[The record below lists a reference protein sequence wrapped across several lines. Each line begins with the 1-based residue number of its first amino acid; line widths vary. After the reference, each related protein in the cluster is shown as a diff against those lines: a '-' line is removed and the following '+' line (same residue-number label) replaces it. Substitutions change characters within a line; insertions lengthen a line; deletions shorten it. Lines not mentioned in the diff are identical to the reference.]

1 MDILTYNE
9 EDHEIKVSVIAEND
23 PNFVFLR
30 SQDKTRNKRIY
41 KEKLLYLFFMYKR
54 DGEYSER
61 ILSDRK
67 RIVESRYLKELTAE
81 EIEKDEAFIGVRQF
95 YLEEQFTLM
104 ENTYF
109 AVEEDIDN
117 LIRHINSI
125 PYNKKEKIKVNVIV
139 PKYDVEGLSEDQVE
153 TKTIEKEVSVNNSE
167 EKLKAMEGLQK
178 ILKWKQDLK
187 EMIKKEKIESKRSN
201 NFYMFDKQ
209 Q

>member
-1 MDILTYNE
+1 MDILTYKE
-9 EDHEIKVSVIAEND
+9 EEHEIEVSPIAEND
-23 PNFVFLR
+23 PNFVLLR
-30 SQDKTRNKRIY
+30 SQDKTRDKRIY

-54 DGEYSER
+54 EGEYSER

-67 RIVESRYLKELTAE
+67 RIVESRYLKELKAE

-95 YLEEQFTLM
+95 YLEEQFTLT

-125 PYNKKEKIKVNVIV
+125 PYNKREKIKVNITV
-139 PKYDVEGLSEDQVE
+139 PKYDIEDLPEDKLE
-153 TKTIEKEVSVNNSE
+153 TKTVEKEVNVNNSE
-167 EKLKAMEGLQK
+167 EKLKAMESLQK

-187 EMIKKEKIESKRSN
+187 EMIKKERTESKRSN

-209 Q
+209 